1 MSKKHFLWGTLVL
14 TCTGL
19 LSRLMGFFYRIFL
32 SRSIGAQGLG
42 IYQLAVPVQGIVLAV
57 TASGIQSA
65 ISRLCASC
73 IAVGKEKKAGEFLV
87 LGTAVSFILSALVSV
102 FLYKNAAFFAIEILK
117 EKQTLPLIRLLCF
130 SFPLSAV
137 HTCINSY
144 YFARKRT
151 EFPSAVQ
158 LLEQTVRV
166 GGCYVLYLIFLSEGK
181 AITPVIAVGG
191 TLASEAAASLTSMLA
206 VSLHFQKTKAF
217 LFPFTSPAS
226 DLKELGQ
233 MAFPLSLNR
242 LLLTILSGIETIL
255 IPQMLLAFGHSS
267 QEALSIYG
275 IFTGM
280 ALPLLFFPSTI
291 IHSASALL
299 LPSVAELQAL
309 GYQKRIRYVINQ
321 VSRYCLLLGTSCTCL
336 FFFFGKPLGHFLF
349 NSTMAGSF
357 IRTMSFLCPFLY
369 LNITFSS
376 ILGGLGRPGLCLLH
390 SLASICIRICF
401 VIFAIPVMGIQGY
414 LYGILL
420 SELILTLL
428 NIRFF
433 AFSKSSG
440 AGKT

>member
-1 MSKKHFLWGTLVL
+1 MSKKRFLWGTLIL

-73 IAVGKEKKAGEFLV
+73 IAVGKEKKAREYLV
-87 LGTAVSFILSALVSV
+87 LGTAVSLILSVLVSIL
-102 FLYKNAAFFAIEILK
+102 LYKNAAFFAIEILK

-151 EFPSAVQ
+151 EFPSAIQ
-158 LLEQTVRV
+158 LLEQSVRV
-166 GGCYVLYLIFLSEGK
+166 GGCYVLYLIFLSEGRQ
-181 AITPVIAVGG
+181 ITPVIAVGG
-191 TLASEAAASLTSMLA
+191 TLASEIAASLASLLA
-206 VSLHFQKTKAF
+206 VSLHFQKSKTA
-217 LFPFTSPAS
+217 LFPIASPVS
-226 DLKELGQ
+226 DLKDLGQ
-233 MAFPLSLNR
+233 MALPLSLNR

-255 IPQMLLAFGHSS
+255 IPQMLLAFGYSS
-267 QEALSIYG
+267 KEALAIYG
-275 IFTGM
+275 VFTGM
-280 ALPLLFFPSTI
+280 ALPLLLFPSTI

-309 GYQKRIRYVINQ
+309 GYQKRIRYVIRQ
-321 VSRYCLLLGTSCTCL
+321 VSRYCLLLGTACTCL
-336 FFFFGKPLGHFLF
+336 FFFFGRFLGSFIF
-349 NSTMAGSF
+349 DSAMAGSF

-390 SLASICIRICF
+390 SLVSLCIRICF

-420 SELILTLL
+420 SELVLTLL

-433 AFSKSSG
+433 AYRQ
-440 AGKT
+440 AARNRL